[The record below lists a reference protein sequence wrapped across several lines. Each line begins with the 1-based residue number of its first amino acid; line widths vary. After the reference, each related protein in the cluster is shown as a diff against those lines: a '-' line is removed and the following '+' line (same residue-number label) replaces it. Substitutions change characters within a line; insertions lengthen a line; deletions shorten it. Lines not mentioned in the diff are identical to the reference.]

1 MNVPPKPYFTQ
12 ALEALKRGDRRAAA
26 ALLAKELQ
34 FGNTAQKN
42 LPSVAQLATNIGE
55 VELAIEG
62 ARIEEISAFTV
73 APSRMPLR
81 LRRRT
86 RRVRPTLAVAVPRA
100 GCPHHPAS

>member
-1 MNVPPKPYFTQ
+1 MRLVMSMLMREF
-12 ALEALKRGDRRAAA
+12 
-26 ALLAKELQ
+26 
-34 FGNTAQKN
+34 
-42 LPSVAQLATNIGE
+42 E